1 MRGRIRMAT
10 VPFRHY
16 SGKKGF
22 HMRRIR
28 TTSCRG
34 QATAE
39 LVISLV
45 GLSALFLGFVQVA
58 LLGHNNVCNLF
69 SAREKAEGQM
79 HSVWLTEHQPV
90 QDWKNGEDGLS
101 YTADDTPV
109 LGGGS
114 TIAFS
119 QGLASPVPLQTL
131 ESNGAFGFRTNVT
144 EFTGSGSAAT
154 AAGLQEGKATAAVP
168 VDPALKF
175 FLMNATEIQLTDKAY
190 MPSLTLQ
197 LQNAPQRQAAP

>member
-1 MRGRIRMAT
+1 
-10 VPFRHY
+10 
-16 SGKKGF
+16 
-22 HMRRIR
+22 MRRIR

-45 GLSALFLGFVQVA
+45 GLSALFLGFAQVA

-69 SAREKAEGQM
+69 SAREKAEEQM
-79 HSVWLTEHQPV
+79 HSTWLPLRGSV
-90 QDWKNGEDGLS
+90 QDWKDGNDGLS

-114 TIAFS
+114 TAAFS
-119 QGLASPVPLQTL
+119 QGLAAPVPLYEL
-131 ESNGAFGFRTNVT
+131 ESNGTFGFRTNVT
-144 EFTGSGSAAT
+144 VFTGSGSAAT
-154 AAGLQEGKATAAVP
+154 AAGLQEGKATTAVP

-190 MPSLTLQ
+190 MPGISL
-197 LQNAPQRQAAP
+197 